1 MKIGDIMTYEIE
13 ILEGGEFHTD
23 LTLNQVRQFLK
34 AIEEDTAENI
44 QIINSLEEWQTAQ
57 FGSHLV
63 TCTGEG
69 RETISDNSQ
78 ETNTHLEELAS
89 IGFWMAME
97 QNEKEFQEYLAT
109 NPTPFERKMATIEYL
124 NSRIANEQKYC
135 MLLMNM
141 EREEWLQFQ
150 TEKGETPTEEESS
163 AENDDEDSTDD
174 FEDDWI

>member
-1 MKIGDIMTYEIE
+1 MTYEIE
-13 ILEGGEFHTD
+13 ILDGFEYHTD
-23 LTLNQVRQFLK
+23 LTLNQVRQYLK
-34 AIEEDTAENI
+34 SIDQDTAENI
-44 QIINSLEEWQTAQ
+44 QVITQLSEFQTAQ

-63 TCTGEG
+63 TCTGSSTKPTPQRDQE
-69 RETISDNSQ
+69 SD
-78 ETNTHLEELAS
+78 TKLEELAT

-109 NPTPFERKMATIEYL
+109 NPTPFERKMATLEYL

-141 EREEWLQFQ
+141 EREECLEFQ
-150 TEKGETPTEEESS
+150 SSKGNVPTDEESTEDSVEEE
-163 AENDDEDSTDD
+163 STDD

>member
-1 MKIGDIMTYEIE
+1 MTYEIE
-13 ILEGGEFHTD
+13 ILDGGEYHTD

-34 AIEEDTAENI
+34 GIEQDTVENI
-44 QIINSLEEWQTAQ
+44 QTISLLEEWQTVQ

-63 TCTGEG
+63 TCTGEK
-69 RETISDNSQ
+69 
-78 ETNTHLEELAS
+78 ETNTNLEELATL
-89 IGFWMAME
+89 GFWVAME

-109 NPTPFERKMATIEYL
+109 NPTPFERKMATLEYL

-141 EREEWLQFQ
+141 EKEEWLQFQ
-150 TEKGETPTEEESS
+150 TRKGETPTDEESS
-163 AENDDEDSTDD
+163 VENDEDSTDD